1 MLYCLYTFADIT
13 ATGQYH
19 GGQKLERN
27 QQQNFDTVIQT
38 IQLSGNIYYDRNPE
52 PVPAAIFGN
61 SDIPCWYF
69 EWRMEIPN
77 LFKRETDPIAVLKE
91 LFRFVPYIGG
101 LTEPVQ
107 FEPSVFKLGQN
118 IIFDFKQ

>member
-1 MLYCLYTFADIT
+1 MLYCLYTLADIT
-13 ATGQYH
+13 ATGQHH

-27 QQQNFDTVIQT
+27 QQQNFDTVMQT
-38 IQLSGNIYYDRNPE
+38 IQLSGNMYYDRKPE
-52 PVPAAIFGN
+52 IVPATIFGN
-61 SDIPCWYF
+61 DNINCWYF

-77 LFKRETDPIAVLKE
+77 LFQKEADPIAVLKE
-91 LFRFVPYIGG
+91 LFQFVPYIGG

-107 FEPSVFKLGQN
+107 FDPTVFRLGQN